1 MLRVEEAPRTEAGGA
16 KCLRTQRATG
26 QEGRRTVLGPE
37 GPACRVGVLASRQ
50 ALGMACTLESQS
62 ALFPDQA
69 DQHGLKA
76 LTVWVQIPAVSQA
89 VWLWAVP

>member
-1 MLRVEEAPRTEAGGA
+1 MLGS
-16 KCLRTQRATG
+16 
-26 QEGRRTVLGPE
+26 E

-50 ALGMACTLESQS
+50 ALGMACTTESQS

-76 LTVWVQIPAVSQA
+76 LDCLGPNPCSVSQA